1 MYYAI
6 ADQLA
11 ILGLMSAQD
20 AATPQAT
27 RSAAAAYLRAHADS
41 FMPFVPSILGEDMEG
56 ATDDGLMTPEGY
68 NEYCR
73 RVEESGDWGGEIEIQ
88 ALARHYNVPI
98 HVIQRGPPAII
109 SHTAEDDTGSGAL
122 TAVQSLQAGK
132 AVRISYHH
140 RMYGLGE
147 HYNSLR
153 PVQRS

>member
-73 RVEESGDWGGEIEIQ
+73 RVEESGDWGGEIEVSRGGIVSAYHS
-88 ALARHYNVPI
+88 ALITVCMSDPSVGETLQCADPCHSTRSACHHLTYC
-98 HVIQRGPPAII
+98 RG
-109 SHTAEDDTGSGAL
+109 
-122 TAVQSLQAGK
+122 
-132 AVRISYHH
+132 
-140 RMYGLGE
+140 
-147 HYNSLR
+147 
-153 PVQRS
+153 